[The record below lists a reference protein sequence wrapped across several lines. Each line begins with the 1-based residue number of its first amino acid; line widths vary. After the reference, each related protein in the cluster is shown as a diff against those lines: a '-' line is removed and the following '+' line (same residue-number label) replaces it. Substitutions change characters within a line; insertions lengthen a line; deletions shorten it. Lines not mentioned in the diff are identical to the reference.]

1 MNDISPT
8 VRLSSDRIVIEHL
21 EVLDGPLARFV
32 AEAPDGERASLV
44 ERALRIGLLTLSNA
58 GATLNVDVVRA
69 EFERMTDR
77 LEQTSLGA
85 AAALEQTLRANF
97 ADGEGR
103 LPRTLEQ
110 FLGDEGKLNRLVGQ
124 LFDPNRRDG
133 AMGQLRDLL
142 GRYFDGDGSR
152 LATLLDPTRDGSPLH
167 QFRDEMTREFRT
179 IAERITA
186 IEAGGRARADERAK
200 GTAKGTD
207 FEDLVEER
215 LARFARGAGDGLERT
230 GSGAGDAL
238 ASKKGDFVLT
248 VDPSRTRGADLRVV
262 IEAKDRSMSRRVMT
276 AELSDARQ
284 NRAAAVAM
292 VVFSPHA
299 APSGVAP
306 FSLVGTDI
314 YAVFDPESDD
324 DTALE
329 AAVRLARSLA
339 LITLREAA
347 GQIDVPAVQEA
358 LDDIGQQ
365 LALVQGMKAKL
376 TSVGTA
382 ARDIGSALDVLRA
395 GVLRSVRAVENQLRI
410 VELDENMILTA

>member
-1 MNDISPT
+1 MSNTSPI
-8 VRLSSDRIVIEHL
+8 VRVSPDRIVIEHL

-32 AEAPDGERASLV
+32 SDTPESERAGLV

-69 EFERMTDR
+69 EFERMTER

-85 AAALEQTLRANF
+85 GAALEQTLRLNF
-97 ADGEGR
+97 ADGDGR

-186 IEAGGRARADERAK
+186 IEAGARARADERNK

-207 FEDLVEER
+207 FEDVVEER
-215 LARFARGAGDGLERT
+215 LARFARGAGDALERT
-230 GSGAGDAL
+230 GAGAGDAL

-276 AELSDARQ
+276 AELSEARQ

-314 YAVFDPESDD
+314 YAVFDPETDD

-347 GQIDVPAVQEA
+347 GLVDVPAVQEA

-382 ARDIGSALDVLRA
+382 ARDISSALDSLRA
-395 GVLRSVRAVENQLRI
+395 GVLRSVRAVEDQLRI
-410 VELDENMILTA
+410 VEPGENAALTA

>member
-1 MNDISPT
+1 
-8 VRLSSDRIVIEHL
+8 
-21 EVLDGPLARFV
+21 
-32 AEAPDGERASLV
+32 
-44 ERALRIGLLTLSNA
+44 
-58 GATLNVDVVRA
+58 
-69 EFERMTDR
+69 
-77 LEQTSLGA
+77 
-85 AAALEQTLRANF
+85 
-97 ADGEGR
+97 
-103 LPRTLEQ
+103 
-110 FLGDEGKLNRLVGQ
+110 
-124 LFDPNRRDG
+124 
-133 AMGQLRDLL
+133 MGQLHDLL

-179 IAERITA
+179 IAERISA
-186 IEAGGRARADERAK
+186 IEVSARARAAERAK

-230 GSGAGDAL
+230 GAGAGDAL

-314 YAVFDPESDD
+314 YAVFDPDADD

-347 GQIDVPAVQEA
+347 GQVDVPAVQEA

-382 ARDIGSALDVLRA
+382 ARDISSALDVLRA
-395 GVLRSVRAVENQLRI
+395 GVLRSVRAVEDQLRI
-410 VELDENMILTA
+410 VEPDENVVLTA

>member
-1 MNDISPT
+1 
-8 VRLSSDRIVIEHL
+8 
-21 EVLDGPLARFV
+21 
-32 AEAPDGERASLV
+32 
-44 ERALRIGLLTLSNA
+44 
-58 GATLNVDVVRA
+58 
-69 EFERMTDR
+69 
-77 LEQTSLGA
+77 
-85 AAALEQTLRANF
+85 
-97 ADGEGR
+97 
-103 LPRTLEQ
+103 
-110 FLGDEGKLNRLVGQ
+110 
-124 LFDPNRRDG
+124 
-133 AMGQLRDLL
+133 
-142 GRYFDGDGSR
+142 
-152 LATLLDPTRDGSPLH
+152 
-167 QFRDEMTREFRT
+167 MTREFRT

>member
-1 MNDISPT
+1 MSDISPT
-8 VRLSSDRIVIEHL
+8 VRVSSDRIVIEHL
-21 EVLDGPLARFV
+21 EVLDGPLASFV
-32 AEAPDGERASLV
+32 SDTPEGERASLV

-69 EFERMTDR
+69 EFERMTER
-77 LEQTSLGA
+77 LERTSLGA
-85 AAALEQTLRANF
+85 GAALEQTLRVNF
-97 ADGEGR
+97 ADGDGR

-186 IEAGGRARADERAK
+186 IEAGARARADERSK

-215 LARFARGAGDGLERT
+215 LARFARGAGDALERT
-230 GSGAGDAL
+230 GAGAGDAL

-299 APSGVAP
+299 APAGVAP

-314 YAVFDPESDD
+314 YAVFDPEADD

-347 GQIDVPAVQEA
+347 GQVDTPAVQEA

-382 ARDIGSALDVLRA
+382 ARDISSTLDVLRA
-395 GVLRSVRAVENQLRI
+395 GVLRSVRAVEDQLRI
-410 VELDENMILTA
+410 VEPDENAVLTA